1 MRLRPGIYLYFN
13 RCHGKAVL
21 SLLERTGGKGGLKIR
36 KSALFDPL
44 ILTFSLREEGIVL

>member
-1 MRLRPGIYLYFN
+1 MPWKSSPFLV
-13 RCHGKAVL
+13 GK
-21 SLLERTGGKGGLKIR
+21 GWGKGGLKIR